1 MRKPSHKL
9 QHQLFFFLHRQVAS
23 PHIVHQQLFDFA
35 AWIDLDHVLFNGEC
49 EDAGKHL
56 QFAIDRGRRAIF
68 PPPRYGRPALAFK
81 PLDLNWRDFIKVHL
95 AELADEHIDM
105 ADIGPPGSF
114 VELRPRQVFL
124 FDKRLKRGRRNLLVF
139 LFIRVLANLSLGP
152 FRLSLGS
159 RFRDHSPIAPG
170 FNHEVVMPTTSSF
183 SYGHIAPFPSCSH
196 GSEAVGYYRETSV
209 MVERSE
215 SGGERRASDSLP
227 WRSPVKDFFQKED
240 RATPGL

>member
-1 MRKPSHKL
+1 
-9 QHQLFFFLHRQVAS
+9 
-23 PHIVHQQLFDFA
+23 
-35 AWIDLDHVLFNGEC
+35 
-49 EDAGKHL
+49 
-56 QFAIDRGRRAIF
+56 
-68 PPPRYGRPALAFK
+68 
-81 PLDLNWRDFIKVHL
+81 
-95 AELADEHIDM
+95 M

-196 GSEAVGYYRETSV
+196 GSEAVGILPRGFRVGREMRMWLVDGSPLIYCRGV
-209 MVERSE
+209 VQSMIS
-215 SGGERRASDSLP
+215 SRRKTVRRPALRNGMRFCETIS
-227 WRSPVKDFFQKED
+227 
-240 RATPGL
+240 